1 MTKQEIADLVS
12 FDFTL
17 DNILSVKAPR
27 GTRPEDLHGELR
39 DKLTELL
46 ATETECFIFERIYED
61 EEEDWFLNEVPWEE
75 YFNNGRQA

>member
-1 MTKQEIADLVS
+1 MADLVS

-27 GTRPEDLHGELR
+27 GTKPEDLHGELR

-46 ATETECFIFERIYED
+46 ATETECFMFEGIYED
-61 EEEDWFLNEVPWEE
+61 E
-75 YFNNGRQA
+75 